1 MQDRIFYASC
11 FGFIFGVLLRSF
23 IFVDFYTII
32 LFLIL
37 ILALFIFFVFISKN
51 KWGILISIFI
61 LTLTFGVLR
70 LHFSLSPAP
79 SIFEAQV
86 GEMVSLTGI
95 VLDEPD
101 VREDN
106 QKLTVKTELE
116 KQKTKILIT
125 TSRDM
130 DFKHGD

>member
-1 MQDRIFYASC
+1 M
-11 FGFIFGVLLRSF
+11 LLRSF
-23 IFVDFYTII
+23 ISVDFYTII

-37 ILALFIFFVFISKN
+37 TLALFIFFVFISKN
-51 KWGILISIFI
+51 KWGVLISIFI
-61 LTLTFGVLR
+61 LVFTFGVLR

-86 GEMVSLTGI
+86 REKVSLTGI

-116 KQKTKILIT
+116 KQKTKISSQLQLLQK
-125 TSRDM
+125 D
-130 DFKHGD
+130 